1 VAIASIASL
10 ELTVIGLLYTLDDV
24 VGVVPLVV

>member
-1 VAIASIASL
+1 MAFTVSVV
-10 ELTVIGLLYTLDDV
+10 LTVITPLYTLDDV

>member
-1 VAIASIASL
+1 MASSVSVA
-10 ELTVIGLLYTLDDV
+10 LTVIAPVYLVDDV

>member
-1 VAIASIASL
+1 MASSVSVALTEIAP
-10 ELTVIGLLYTLDDV
+10 LYFVDEV

>member
-1 VAIASIASL
+1 MASSVSVA
-10 ELTVIGLLYTLDDV
+10 LTVIALLYTLDDV